1 MVDKELLFL
10 LETAEKI
17 ANQDFN
23 GRFTIMKSAGGWKAM
38 FGMPSFSIL
47 GTSEVESLES
57 CHTLE
62 GCLDALLNI
71 YEGNKMKST

>member
-1 MVDKELLFL
+1 VVNKELLFL

-23 GRFTIMKSAGGWKAM
+23 GRLTIMKSTGGWKAM
-38 FGMPSFSIL
+38 FGTPRFSIL
-47 GTSEVESLES
+47 GRSEVESLES

-62 GCLDALLNI
+62 DCLDALLNI